1 MAATS
6 WNGKQPRI
14 SSKDGQIP
22 RIVMIPEGGS
32 TQTFKAGTPVK
43 LSSNQ
48 VVIATDGTVGFVGIA
63 LADASGTQTT
73 PVPVML
79 ADPDQ
84 VYVYARI
91 TNNGT
96 DTLATASAPA
106 VGGGYGWYADADSV
120 FYADLNDVGINQLI
134 YEAPVLDANGDYTYW
149 GRFVVNKGQAGNF
162 DEEGA

>member
-6 WNGKQPRI
+6 WNGKQPRV

-22 RIVMIPEGGS
+22 RIVKVPEGSGQS
-32 TQTFKAGTPVK
+32 FKAGTPVK

-48 VVIATDGTVGFVGIA
+48 VVIATDNTVGFVGIA

-73 PVPVML
+73 AVPVLL

-91 TNNGT
+91 TNDGT

-106 VGGGYGWYADADSV
+106 VGNGYGWYADADSV
-120 FYADLNDVGINQLI
+120 FYADLNDTSVLQLI
-134 YEAPVLDANGDYTYW
+134 YEAPVLDAAGDYTYW
-149 GRFVVNKGQAGNF
+149 GRFTVNKGQAGNF

>member
-1 MAATS
+1 MAATE

-14 SSKDGQIP
+14 VPKDGQIP
-22 RIVMIPEGGS
+22 RIVWIPEGGS
-32 TQTFKAGTPVK
+32 TQDFKAGTPVK

-48 VVIATDGTVGFVGIA
+48 VVIATDGTVGFAGIA
-63 LADASGTQTT
+63 LQTASGTQTT
-73 PVPVML
+73 PIPVLL

-106 VGGGYGWYADADSV
+106 VGNGYGWYADADAV
-120 FYADLNDVGINQLI
+120 FYADLNDTSVLQLI
-134 YEAPVLDANGDYTYW
+134 YEAPILDVNGDYTYW
-149 GRFVVNKGQAGNF
+149 GRFTVNKGQAGNF